1 MKFKKKWISYLLL
14 TCLTI
19 PLAAPW
25 LGISDTFLS
34 LLVFTMINI
43 ILAQAINL
51 LSGFAGIISIG
62 QAGFY
67 GIGGYASAILM
78 MKVGLPFVLSLPL
91 AVIISG
97 LVGLGISISAGRV
110 RNFYLAM
117 LTLAFGLVV
126 FNLLKQ
132 WEFVGSTNGI
142 PSIPSPMMN
151 NLYLLGIP
159 LNENGYYI
167 LVLITLILVTWIINN
182 VVKSYLGRSMMMMQQ
197 NEIAAKMLGIS
208 ISYTR
213 KFTFVV
219 SAAITGLAG
228 ALYAHHITFLSPENA
243 DDMVS
248 INILVYMVL
257 GGWGNLV
264 GPFLGA
270 GFLTILPHQLQIFQE
285 HQFLIY
291 GIILFLS
298 FLVFPNGMA
307 GLLRLRT
314 SFIKKRMIEKSNS
327 QEQKIN
333 YSQNIMN
340 IPNETLLEVK
350 GITKQFG
357 GVRALST
364 VDMKLKR
371 GEMHGLIG
379 PNGSGKTTMVNMITG
394 IYDLTEG
401 EIFFQD
407 KSISK
412 IKGHKR
418 TPLGISRTFQSPQ
431 LSPNL
436 TVLESVMI
444 GGHVH
449 FQSSPVQVML
459 SLSKAKQEEKKQ
471 IHQARKILEDLGLA
485 DIENELTGNLP
496 YGIQRLVEI
505 ARALMSSPKLL
516 ILDEPAAGL
525 SEMDMDELGQL
536 LNRLKDSGLSI
547 LIIEHHMD
555 FLLNLIDQVTVL
567 DGGKKIY
574 GGHVNGMKA
583 SKKVQDAYLGG
594 AAI

>member
-1 MKFKKKWISYLLL
+1 MKFEKKWIRYSLFA
-14 TCLTI
+14 CLFI
-19 PLAAPW
+19 ALAAPW

-34 LLVFTMINI
+34 LLVFTMIHI

-67 GIGGYASAILM
+67 AIGGYASALLM
-78 MKVGLPFVLSLPL
+78 MKGGLPFVLSVPL
-91 AVIISG
+91 AVILSG
-97 LVGLGISISAGRV
+97 LVGLIISFSAGRV

-151 NLYLLGIP
+151 NLYLFGIP
-159 LNENGYYI
+159 LNKNGYYI
-167 LVLITLILVTWIINN
+167 LVLVTLIFVTWIINN
-182 VVKSYLGRSMMMMQQ
+182 LVKSYLGRSMMMMQQ
-197 NEIAAKMLGIS
+197 NEIAAKTLGIS
-208 ISYTR
+208 ISFVR
-213 KFTFVV
+213 QFTFVV

-228 ALYAHHITFLSPENA
+228 VLYAHHITFLAPEIA
-243 DDMVS
+243 HDMES

-285 HQFLIY
+285 HQLLIY

-298 FLVFPNGMA
+298 FLVFPKGIA

-314 SFIKKRMIEKSNS
+314 SFIKKGMIEKLDAQDN
-327 QEQKIN
+327 KIN
-333 YSQNIMN
+333 YSINVTN

-350 GITKQFG
+350 GLTKHFG
-357 GVRALST
+357 GVHALSN
-364 VDMKLKR
+364 VDMQLKR
-371 GEMHGLIG
+371 GEIHGLIG

-394 IYDLTEG
+394 IYDVTKG
-401 EIFFQD
+401 EILFQN
-407 KSISK
+407 KPISK

-444 GGHVH
+444 GGHVN
-449 FQSSPVQVML
+449 FNSSPLHVMF
-459 SLSKAKQEEKKQ
+459 SLSKAKLEEKKQ
-471 IHQARKILEDLGLA
+471 ILEAKAILEDLGLA

-496 YGIQRLVEI
+496 YGKQRLVEI

-525 SEMDMDELGQL
+525 SETDMDELGHL
-536 LNRLKDSGLSI
+536 LNRLKDLGLSI

-567 DGGKKIY
+567 DGGVKIY
-574 GGHVNGMKA
+574 DGHVNGMKA